1 MIPIITIVNR
11 YSYDCGHRY
20 DVFYYEDKYVG
31 ADEEEVYATMT
42 KLLGE
47 GNFKLEFEEV
57 APW

>member
-11 YSYDCGHRY
+11 YSYDAGWRY
-20 DVFYYEDKYVG
+20 DVFYYGDKYVG
-31 ADEEEVYATMT
+31 ADEEEVYKTMT

-57 APW
+57 APF